1 MKHQRHSNVYISR
14 PLSPPRQTPRCGI
27 RDCELE
33 ENRRFSHANQ
43 SRSPARRENQQH
55 GNVRTREEV
64 EGNRRFSRSYRSRS
78 PVWSEQHRSGQ
89 AGREYQQH
97 GYMKTRTPPRK
108 QDEIEGNRRFS
119 RSHRSRSPVS
129 DEPPRSRQD
138 GREHQQHGDVRI
150 WSPPW
155 NREERVTVMRSSGLN
170 QPVEPDQLGSV
181 HRREGDRLFNEE
193 RDEHLE
199 KLSQFCESLSKKG
212 SAFNKFQWDNL
223 LAQEN
228 KPQNASANLGP
239 SVDPWKT
246 SGVVSDSGV
255 VPASLSMEYVG
266 PRSHFECCLDATTRG
281 DNHGLIDGGIGNVN
295 VSPFGEP
302 VRKRFERRSSSV
314 IDPIVDKVER
324 NDASVVGH
332 HYVERVRVSHSMRQE
347 EKDVKDCRNDHGDYG
362 VFIRERGNMGSL
374 PMASSFQ
381 NMKNVRGKTCIV
393 DVIDGNDAA
402 LNDHMRENRM
412 VDNPEV
418 FGERYPYAERVSVF
432 HSMEL
437 DGRDKD
443 CRSDPV
449 EYGFIQDK
457 NESHLRKTFVR
468 ERANVG
474 SLPMES
480 PCENMS
486 VSRKRTCLVDPIAD
500 TIDGNDAA
508 LRERMR
514 TSRILDTL
522 GGFQE
527 RPINVSR
534 GSLRSFE
541 EDDKDEEALVSSNM
555 YYEMEE
561 CLDPENLKSTE
572 ECGFEGDG
580 GSIGSCGDGYKRVT
594 VSYDGLYATENSSQ
608 RVVMEEQP
616 GIHGQSEY
624 MLDGQHIF
632 DMEASI
638 HDQRSVISSDW
649 NGLEQMHDVGY
660 RDGKWTNQDNEQYSS
675 LENSGLRRLQSGR
688 DGWMIEDRASHE
700 DAYSF
705 HPLPSTDRHL
715 SEPVEPP
722 ESNVKQR
729 LGPLRNVKQRLGS
742 VRNVKQRLG
751 SVRNVKQRL
760 GPAQNACKS
769 LGAAQKAQR
778 KLPWVKIYEEQCL
791 YDSDG
796 THNIQGVK
804 SSEMKKK
811 HANTE
816 ASKDS
821 DEFMH
826 LVQRAFLKFSKLL
839 NENSAN
845 RRKYQEKGG
854 NANLKCCVCGS
865 NSKDFV
871 DTLSLAQHTVMFSK
885 GSFRAEHLGLHKALC
900 VLMGWNSAGFPNS
913 QWVRQVLP
921 EVEAS
926 SLKEDLI
933 IWPPVVVIHNR
944 SIANYNPDERIIVS
958 VEGLRHI
965 LRGMGFGQGIT
976 NICRGKAAN
985 QSTMVVIFGQ
995 TFSGLQGAERLHKL
1009 YAESKR
1015 GRTEFQQIGLHGSL
1029 QTQGVSSNTKE
1040 NVLYGY
1046 LGISI
1051 DLDKLDFETKKRCVV
1066 KSKKEIKAVADFAL
1080 NTE

>member
-33 ENRRFSHANQ
+33 ENRRFSHANR

-55 GNVRTREEV
+55 GNVRTREENVRTREEV

-89 AGREYQQH
+89 AGREYQQR
-97 GYMKTRTPPRK
+97 GYVKTQTPPRK

-119 RSHRSRSPVS
+119 RSHRSRSPLCA
-129 DEPPRSRQD
+129 EPPRSRQDGREHQQHCDAITRIPPRKQDEIEGNKRFSLSHRSRSPVWAEQPRSRRDGRERQQLGDLRTRTPPRKQDEIEGKRRFSRSHRSRSPLCAEPPRSRQDGREHQQHCDAITRIPPRKQDEIEGNKRFSLSHRSRSPVWAEPHRSRQD

-150 WSPPW
+150 RSPPW

-170 QPVEPDQLGSV
+170 QPVEPDPLGSL
-181 HRREGDRLFNEE
+181 HRREGDRRFNEE

-212 SAFNKFQWDNL
+212 STFNKFQWDNL

-228 KPQNASANLGP
+228 KPKNASANLGP

-246 SGVVSDSGV
+246 RGVVVDSGV
-255 VPASLSMEYVG
+255 VPTSMSMEYVG

-281 DNHGLIDGGIGNVN
+281 DNHGLINGGIGNVN

-302 VRKRFERRSSSV
+302 VRERFERRSSSV
-314 IDPIVDKVER
+314 IDPIVDKVGR

-374 PMASSFQ
+374 PMESSFQ
-381 NMKNVRGKTCIV
+381 NMKNVRGKTCFV

-412 VDNPEV
+412 LDNPGV

-474 SLPMES
+474 SLPVES
-480 PCENMS
+480 PCENLS
-486 VSRKRTCLVDPIAD
+486 VLRKRTCLVDPIAD
-500 TIDGNDAA
+500 MIDGNDAA

-514 TSRILDTL
+514 TSRILDNL

-534 GSLRSFE
+534 VSLRSFE
-541 EDDKDEEALVSSNM
+541 QDDKDEEALVSRNDNM

-580 GSIGSCGDGYKRVT
+580 GSIGSCGDGYKRVP

-638 HDQRSVISSDW
+638 HDQRSLISSDW
-649 NGLEQMHDVGY
+649 NDLEQMHDVSY

-675 LENSGLRRLQSGR
+675 LENSGLRHLQSGR
-688 DGWMIEDRASHE
+688 DGWMIDDRASHE

-715 SEPVEPP
+715 SELVEPP
-722 ESNVKQR
+722 KSNVKQR

-854 NANLKCCVCGS
+854 TANLKCCVCGRS
-865 NSKDFV
+865 VF
-871 DTLSLAQHTVMFSK
+871 THLLSS
-885 GSFRAEHLGLHKALC
+885 
-900 VLMGWNSAGFPNS
+900 
-913 QWVRQVLP
+913 
-921 EVEAS
+921 
-926 SLKEDLI
+926 
-933 IWPPVVVIHNR
+933 
-944 SIANYNPDERIIVS
+944 
-958 VEGLRHI
+958 
-965 LRGMGFGQGIT
+965 
-976 NICRGKAAN
+976 
-985 QSTMVVIFGQ
+985 
-995 TFSGLQGAERLHKL
+995 
-1009 YAESKR
+1009 
-1015 GRTEFQQIGLHGSL
+1015 
-1029 QTQGVSSNTKE
+1029 
-1040 NVLYGY
+1040 
-1046 LGISI
+1046 
-1051 DLDKLDFETKKRCVV
+1051 
-1066 KSKKEIKAVADFAL
+1066 
-1080 NTE
+1080 

>member
-33 ENRRFSHANQ
+33 ENRRFSHANR

-89 AGREYQQH
+89 AGREYQQR
-97 GYMKTRTPPRK
+97 GYVKTQTPPRKQDGIEGNRRFSRSHRSRSPVWAEPPRSRQDGRERQQLGDVRTRTPPRK

-119 RSHRSRSPVS
+119 RSHRSRSPLCA
-129 DEPPRSRQD
+129 EPPRSRQDGREHQQHCDAITRIPPRKQDEIEGNRRFSLSHRSRSPVWAEPHRSRQD

-150 WSPPW
+150 RSPPW

-170 QPVEPDQLGSV
+170 QPVEPDPLGSV
-181 HRREGDRLFNEE
+181 HRREGDRRFNEE

-212 SAFNKFQWDNL
+212 STFNKFQWDNL

-228 KPQNASANLGP
+228 KPKNASANLGP

-246 SGVVSDSGV
+246 SGVVVDSGV
-255 VPASLSMEYVG
+255 VPTSMSMEYVG

-302 VRKRFERRSSSV
+302 VRERFERRSSSV

-332 HYVERVRVSHSMRQE
+332 HYVERVRVSHSMKQE

-374 PMASSFQ
+374 PMESSFQ
-381 NMKNVRGKTCIV
+381 NVKNVRGKTCFV
-393 DVIDGNDAA
+393 DVIDGNDTA

-412 VDNPEV
+412 LDNPGV

-437 DGRDKD
+437 DGKDKD

-486 VSRKRTCLVDPIAD
+486 VLRKRTCLVDPIAD
-500 TIDGNDAA
+500 MIDGNDAA

-514 TSRILDTL
+514 TSRILDNL

-534 GSLRSFE
+534 VSLRSFE
-541 EDDKDEEALVSSNM
+541 QDDKDEEALVSRNDNM

-580 GSIGSCGDGYKRVT
+580 GSIGSCGDGYKRVP

-608 RVVMEEQP
+608 RVVMEQQP

-638 HDQRSVISSDW
+638 HDQRSLISFDW
-649 NGLEQMHDVGY
+649 NDLEQMHDVSY

-675 LENSGLRRLQSGR
+675 LENSGLRHLQSGR
-688 DGWMIEDRASHE
+688 DGWMIDDRASHE

-715 SEPVEPP
+715 SELVEPP
-722 ESNVKQR
+722 KSNVKQR
-729 LGPLRNVKQRLGS
+729 LGPL
-742 VRNVKQRLG
+742 RNVKQRLG

-854 NANLKCCVCGS
+854 NANLKCCVCGRS
-865 NSKDFV
+865 VF
-871 DTLSLAQHTVMFSK
+871 THLLSS
-885 GSFRAEHLGLHKALC
+885 
-900 VLMGWNSAGFPNS
+900 
-913 QWVRQVLP
+913 
-921 EVEAS
+921 
-926 SLKEDLI
+926 
-933 IWPPVVVIHNR
+933 
-944 SIANYNPDERIIVS
+944 
-958 VEGLRHI
+958 
-965 LRGMGFGQGIT
+965 
-976 NICRGKAAN
+976 
-985 QSTMVVIFGQ
+985 
-995 TFSGLQGAERLHKL
+995 
-1009 YAESKR
+1009 
-1015 GRTEFQQIGLHGSL
+1015 
-1029 QTQGVSSNTKE
+1029 
-1040 NVLYGY
+1040 
-1046 LGISI
+1046 
-1051 DLDKLDFETKKRCVV
+1051 
-1066 KSKKEIKAVADFAL
+1066 
-1080 NTE
+1080 